1 MQFDDLYF
9 LSNFDILYMKVE
21 ERKVQPMATSKKS
34 LHDALRAD
42 FMNRVREALAQDGED
57 ILVTGTNE
65 FAIPCVDPEGN
76 EEFLVLTFKIP
87 TGSRDGDPYDG
98 YAVAEEY
105 RMKQAERAEKA
116 KAAAEAKAKKVER
129 DRLAREAKAKAKA
142 EREKG
147 E

>member
-1 MQFDDLYF
+1 
-9 LSNFDILYMKVE
+9 
-21 ERKVQPMATSKKS
+21 MATSKKS
-34 LHDALRAD
+34 LHDSLRAD
-42 FMNRVREALAQDGED
+42 FMRRVRECLAQSGEE
-57 ILVTGTNE
+57 ILETGTNE

-76 EEFLVLTFKIP
+76 EEFLVITFKVP

-98 YAVAEEY
+98 YAMAEDF
-105 RMKQAERAEKA
+105 RMKQEARTTKA
-116 KAAAEAKAKKVER
+116 KATAEAKAKKVER